1 MVKANMDIRHKALG
15 YGIPL
20 YQIAQKIGI
29 SETHFFRKLRNEL
42 NDEEKEKIFKAIEQI
57 QKGA

>member
-1 MVKANMDIRHKALG
+1 MDIRHKALD